1 MKRCPNCKRK
11 MQVAVWVKWYVCK
24 RCDISIPLNEKEI
37 KIVDEW
43 CRERVARLA
52 DATRLV

>member
-1 MKRCPNCKRK
+1 MKCPNCKRK
-11 MQVAVWVKWYVCK
+11 MQVAVWVKWHVCK